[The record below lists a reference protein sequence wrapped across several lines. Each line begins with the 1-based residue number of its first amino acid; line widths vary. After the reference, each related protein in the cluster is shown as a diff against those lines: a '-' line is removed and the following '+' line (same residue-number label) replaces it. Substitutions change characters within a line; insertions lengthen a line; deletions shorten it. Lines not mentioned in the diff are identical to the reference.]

1 MPRSKS
7 PKRRS
12 KSCRRRSKSPSKR
25 RSRSRSPSKKRKRS
39 RSWSKKRI
47 VERILYISF
56 CAKNDNIK
64 NLRKLEKKLLKRSGI
79 TLDGHDYG
87 KDGACVFLNVKNKGY
102 NIFAVNN
109 ISQKYKIK
117 MHISNE

>member
-1 MPRSKS
+1 MSRSKS
-7 PKRRS
+7 PKRHS
-12 KSCRRRSKSPSKR
+12 KSRRR
-25 RSRSRSPSKKRKRS
+25 RSRSPSKKRKRS
-39 RSWSKKRI
+39 RSKKR
-47 VERILYISF
+47 VERVLYISF
-56 CAKNDNIK
+56 CADNDNIE
-64 NLRKLEKKLLKRSGI
+64 NLRKIEKKLLKRSGI

-109 ISQKYKIK
+109 ASRKYKIK